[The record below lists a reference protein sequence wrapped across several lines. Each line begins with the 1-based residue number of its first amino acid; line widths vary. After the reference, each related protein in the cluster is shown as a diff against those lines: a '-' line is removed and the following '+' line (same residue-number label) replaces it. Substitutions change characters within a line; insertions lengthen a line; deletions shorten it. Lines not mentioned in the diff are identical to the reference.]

1 MTPTGLEQWP
11 ARLQRARSAG
21 GVRDEFPGAGA
32 GAGVVVLA
40 ETDST
45 QDAARRL
52 GLAAGRVIVA
62 GRQTAGRGRLGRAW
76 ADTGTEGIAV
86 TFVVEGPSAGAGPR
100 RERLAVASAVG
111 VARAAESVLGRG
123 VAIKWPNDILVDGRK
138 LAGILIEQTDSLA
151 YIGVGMNVSQKTWP
165 AALADRAVSLAQLGA
180 QVDRLE
186 VLETLLPT
194 VDAALRLTDNQLLDE
209 FASRDGLRGTT
220 ATFRSDGRTVRGLVE
235 RIDPLRGLLVNT
247 GSQVVAL
254 RAATTTLLSTPGD

>member
-1 MTPTGLEQWP
+1 M
-11 ARLQRARSAG
+11 
-21 GVRDEFPGAGA
+21 
-32 GAGVVVLA
+32 
-40 ETDST
+40 
-45 QDAARRL
+45 
-52 GLAAGRVIVA
+52 
-62 GRQTAGRGRLGRAW
+62 
-76 ADTGTEGIAV
+76 
-86 TFVVEGPSAGAGPR
+86 
-100 RERLAVASAVG
+100 
-111 VARAAESVLGRG
+111 
-123 VAIKWPNDILVDGRK
+123 
-138 LAGILIEQTDSLA
+138 
-151 YIGVGMNVSQKTWP
+151 
-165 AALADRAVSLAQLGA
+165 SLAQLGA